1 MSELNDSSDLHTYS
15 TAVLHIL
22 SVVSPPIEYVGA
34 ILSHFA
40 TAIKSTTVS
49 GCSLSE
55 AQGKLTLVTLP
66 VVAYKASGS
75 ADFGCFLLQKPL
87 IHISRRSLQR
97 DGGANGMSCWWECR
111 SEGNGFQD
119 TGRRRS
125 LLAAAKHHPVK
136 GMSFKIYKRDDR
148 IWTVLQNRFV
158 SLANKSTLPPRRD
171 PGYADALR
179 TLHSAILGLCALIE
193 SVPYSVEPWMP
204 PLTEGGRDLLI
215 NQFPK
220 WHDAGLLVLATH
232 ATDPPPISTTIRRCA
247 SEFKKVCLI
256 WIDCASTVWHSR
268 RRTRCTDILKV
279 LIRLTHEVMIRTLG
293 TRTSFSSTKIIY
305 RTSRRCSSVPLTV
318 SSADLIYFA
327 LLIFMHQTLNHL
339 MTECI
344 PFNILSSSI
353 IMPHD
358 EGQLTFWEYYQKV
371 WSR

>member
-1 MSELNDSSDLHTYS
+1 
-15 TAVLHIL
+15 
-22 SVVSPPIEYVGA
+22 
-34 ILSHFA
+34 
-40 TAIKSTTVS
+40 
-49 GCSLSE
+49 
-55 AQGKLTLVTLP
+55 
-66 VVAYKASGS
+66 
-75 ADFGCFLLQKPL
+75 
-87 IHISRRSLQR
+87 
-97 DGGANGMSCWWECR
+97 MSCWWECR

-136 GMSFKIYKRDDR
+136 GMSFKIYKHDDR

-268 RRTRCTDILKV
+268 RRTRYTDILKV
-279 LIRLTHEVMIRTLG
+279 LIRLIHEVMIRTLG

-358 EGQLTFWEYYQKV
+358 EGQFTFWEYYQKV